1 MSSERSGDVEVLLI
15 GIDACSRGILET
27 LFEEDRVPTL
37 QSIWEADPSGDLESQ
52 VPPWTASAWPSL
64 YTGTNPGKHG
74 IFDFLTYD
82 GYDWGVAN
90 ASSVD
95 EHALWELLDYHDK
108 RSVVVNVPM
117 TYPPSEVDGA
127 IIPGFTA
134 PESPPSHPEGIL
146 EEVRDAIGEYQ
157 VYPTPGGETDAF
169 EEYVD
174 SVSMRSDAFLYLTE
188 EFEPD
193 FGFVQFQVT
202 DTVFH
207 QYGYEEELVAEIYE
221 AVDRE
226 VERILEGTDPDVALL
241 VSDHGLGEYEGE
253 EFRLNTFLQEHGYI
267 ETTHSGAGM
276 PSWQTVREQSLRKG
290 EETTEREPTLLERGV
305 ATAASMGITTRR
317 ISRALETVGLD
328 ELAKRHAPAG
338 IVKASDEQVDFAR
351 SKAYMRSRVETGVR
365 INLEGRDPEGVVSQ
379 DEYED
384 VRDELIEL
392 LSGVEAPDGEPVFED
407 VARVEEYFE
416 GPNVDRAVDVMTVP
430 NDWNYF
436 LSAQLR
442 EELFAPP
449 AEPWN
454 HKLEG
459 IAMATG
465 PGVEGDDADFEGAHL
480 LDVAPTVLSAL
491 GVPRSDR
498 MDGDPLGVVEPSEE
512 MSYPDHAEMN
522 RRATDDADVEDRL
535 ADLGYLE

>member
-1 MSSERSGDVEVLLI
+1 MTEDPGGDVDVLLI
-15 GIDACSRGILET
+15 GIDACCLPILEP

-37 QSIWEADPSGDLESQ
+37 QSIWEGNPSDELESQ

-74 IFDFLTYD
+74 VFDFLQYD

-90 ASSVD
+90 ASAVG
-95 EHALWELLDYHDK
+95 EHSMWELLDHHGLE
-108 RSVVVNVPM
+108 SVVVNVPM
-117 TYPPSEVDGA
+117 TYPPDEVNGA
-127 IIPGFTA
+127 VVPGFTA
-134 PESPPSHPEGIL
+134 PENPPCHPEGIL
-146 EEVRDAIGEYQ
+146 EEIREAIGEYT
-157 VYPTPGGETDAF
+157 VYPTPGGDEEAF

-174 SVSMRSDAFLYLTE
+174 SVGMRSDAFLYLAE
-188 EFEPD
+188 RFEPD

-226 VERILEGTDPDVALL
+226 VDRILEATDPDVALL
-241 VSDHGLGEYEGE
+241 VSDHGLGKYEGE
-253 EFRLNTFLQEHGYI
+253 EFRLNTFLREHGYV
-267 ETTHSGAGM
+267 ETTRGGAGM
-276 PSWQTVREQSLRKG
+276 PSWQTIREQSLRKG
-290 EETTEREPTLLERGV
+290 EETTEREVTTLERVV
-305 ATAASMGITTRR
+305 ATAAQFGITTRR
-317 ISRALETVGLD
+317 IGRVLESVGLD
-328 ELAKRHAPAG
+328 ELAKEHAPAG
-338 IVKASDEQVDFAR
+338 IVKASDEQVDFAE
-351 SKAYMRSRVETGVR
+351 SAAYMRSRVETGVR
-365 INLEGRDPEGVVSQ
+365 INLEGRDPEGKVPRS
-379 DEYED
+379 EYES

-392 LSGVEAPDGEPVFED
+392 LEGVEAPSGEPVFED

-416 GPNVDRAVDVMTVP
+416 GPKVDRAVDVMTIP

-436 LSAQLR
+436 LSAQVR
-442 EELFAPP
+442 DELFAPP

-454 HKLEG
+454 HKLYG
-459 IAMATG
+459 IVTATG
-465 PGVEGDDADFEGAHL
+465 PGVDADADLAGAHL

-498 MDGDPLGVVEPSEE
+498 MDGEPLDIVPPTEE
-512 MSYPDHAEMN
+512 MSYPEHEVGEGAAAAGE
-522 RRATDDADVEDRL
+522 DVEDRL